1 MASTSASAPASLVSR
16 AVLLSKKYWHAGVS
30 GKSII
35 RGPRWRAR
43 RQCAAGRSCRPGY
56 SRKRNA
62 NGPYG
67 SESKIADRILH
78 VAGEVTAM
86 ATCYQF
92 ALSNPVPGQEEE
104 FNRWY
109 GTDHLIH
116 GVLTPGIL
124 AGQRFRRSEG
134 PWPSGKHD
142 YLTIWEIDDPAYAL
156 AQLAKAR
163 GSDAMPISP
172 SADMSTLQPPT
183 HWRRATLGTAAGIA
197 TSTSERGMLA
207 LMLANA
213 AAAEAEAFEGAL
225 LRGGLGALADLPGV
239 ISAELLTPAD
249 EQIRGSAKKYA
260 YAVLLEL
267 HDEGEALASLADRV
281 PALPHLDRER
291 WFAVVFRP
299 LGHRLTTSEARRA
312 GAEPG

>member
-1 MASTSASAPASLVSR
+1 MAM
-16 AVLLSKKYWHAGVS
+16 
-30 GKSII
+30 
-35 RGPRWRAR
+35 
-43 RQCAAGRSCRPGY
+43 CF
-56 SRKRNA
+56 
-62 NGPYG
+62 
-67 SESKIADRILH
+67 
-78 VAGEVTAM
+78 
-86 ATCYQF
+86 QF

-116 GVLTPGIL
+116 GVLTPGIS

-142 YLTIWEIDDPAYAL
+142 YLTIWEMDDPAFAL
-156 AQLAKAR
+156 AQLAQAR
-163 GSDAMPISP
+163 GTDSMPISP
-172 SADMSTLQPPT
+172 SVDMSTVQPPT
-183 HWRRATLGTAAGIA
+183 MWRRATVRTAARIA
-197 TSTSERGMLA
+197 TDTSERKTVV

-213 AAAEAEAFEGAL
+213 APAEGAAFEGAL
-225 LRGGLGALADLPGV
+225 LRGGVAELADLPGV
-239 ISAELLTPAD
+239 VSAELLTLAD

-267 HDEGEALASLADRV
+267 HDETEALASLKDRV

-299 LGHRLTTSEARRA
+299 IGHRLTTAAALRA
-312 GAEPG
+312 GAEHR